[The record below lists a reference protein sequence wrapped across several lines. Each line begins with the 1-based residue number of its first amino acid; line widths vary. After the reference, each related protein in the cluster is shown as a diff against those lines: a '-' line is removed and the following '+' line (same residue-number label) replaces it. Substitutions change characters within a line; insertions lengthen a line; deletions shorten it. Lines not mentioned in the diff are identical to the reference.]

1 MQFPRTT
8 WCQISIC
15 QYFTAA
21 GAVWWFHRQLRCCQ
35 AQVPVLWWKGHH
47 VIVWNKQVRCSIY
60 LYCMSVNVL
69 VSLVAPAIVLWPTLS
84 SASRWTWCW
93 SSVAVPNCC
102 LARYDSIQ
110 LSYQT
115 RPLIAIKVKSGL
127 LANCSFGSRKISS
140 EKDQSFSSKVRLMLT
155 KSNMGAFS
163 NYVNIIMPFSD
174 LPSSPWT
181 AFTLKDKN
189 GHYLDELPRS

>member
-1 MQFPRTT
+1 MRNTQILLSYNRDLVLQPWRRKKNYITNRILIFARIRNLLSAHWNFRETT

-69 VSLVAPAIVLWPTLS
+69 VSLVAPAKGQLISKANSKLFIWTKNQRKYFCI
-84 SASRWTWCW
+84 SA
-93 SSVAVPNCC
+93 
-102 LARYDSIQ
+102 LA
-110 LSYQT
+110 
-115 RPLIAIKVKSGL
+115 
-127 LANCSFGSRKISS
+127 
-140 EKDQSFSSKVRLMLT
+140 SK
-155 KSNMGAFS
+155 N
-163 NYVNIIMPFSD
+163 P
-174 LPSSPWT
+174 
-181 AFTLKDKN
+181 
-189 GHYLDELPRS
+189 

>member
-1 MQFPRTT
+1 
-8 WCQISIC
+8 
-15 QYFTAA
+15 
-21 GAVWWFHRQLRCCQ
+21 
-35 AQVPVLWWKGHH
+35 
-47 VIVWNKQVRCSIY
+47 
-60 LYCMSVNVL
+60 MSVNVL

-115 RPLIAIKVKSGL
+115 RPLRVIKVKSGL

-140 EKDQSFSSKVRLMLT
+140 EKDQSFFSKVRLMLT
-155 KSNMGAFS
+155 KSNKGAFS
-163 NYVNIIMPFSD
+163 NYVDIIMPFSVHI
-174 LPSSPWT
+174 PTSPWT
-181 AFTLKDKN
+181 AFTSTKMGVIWTNYPHHLVHVVIECPLN
-189 GHYLDELPRS
+189 WILLNITWLLST